1 MFKLSTL
8 ALVLASAFT
17 CHSAFAV
24 TTACTDTSGQN
35 VLIGS
40 TDSGVPNR
48 VVDLACNNIDGLILD
63 EQQWGSQAAFLS
75 HVSKISFDL
84 LKQAK
89 ISAAERAKLMS
100 AAQTSAI
107 GTTIKVKIIGFNDFH
122 GYIKSREGSS
132 SNPGAASFA
141 YQLNALRA
149 QNPLNAVVSA
159 GDMIGASPL
168 TSALFKDEPT
178 IEVMNRIGIDFN
190 AVGNHEFDEG
200 KEELLRM
207 QNGGNHPTDIYSGKG
222 LPADLTNGEFAGA
235 KFKFLAANVLDTT
248 TGQTV
253 FPGVGIK
260 NFLGNKVA
268 FIGMTLEG
276 TPTIVSPSGVAGLNF
291 GDEADTVNAL
301 VPQLKAQG
309 IQSIVVLVHEGGF
322 PTVSGG
328 QCTGI
333 SGAILDIVNRLDPAV
348 DLVISGHTHQE
359 YSCLVNNSAGKPIR
373 VTSAFQ
379 YARRLTDID
388 MVIDTK
394 SKDVLSIAA
403 NNVPVPVPAVSN
415 NTVPLNVSVQ
425 EVVDHYAAESA
436 VPAARVVGT
445 ITATLS
451 RTFSAAG
458 ESALG
463 DVIADAQLAATA
475 SPTTGNAVIAFM
487 NPGGIR
493 ADIPFAAA
501 GKTDGNVTY
510 GEAFTAQPFGNS
522 LVTMTLTG
530 AQIYAALEQQWGT
543 AQPYPRIL
551 QVSNGFAYS
560 HTFPLQLIDP
570 LNTAD
575 GVTFTTSVRGNS
587 YVVPNSVTLN
597 GVPVDLAATYRV
609 TVNSFMA
616 DGGDTFTALIGGTNR
631 LGGAVDTDALEAYFT
646 ANPTG
651 VAPGPQNRITKIV
664 APL

>member
-8 ALVLASAFT
+8 ALVLASAFAAP
-17 CHSAFAV
+17 AFAACPDASTSV
-24 TTACTDTSGQN
+24 TFGTYN
-35 VLIGS
+35 
-40 TDSGVPNR
+40 SGVTNR
-48 VVDLACNNIDGLILD
+48 AVAGTCTIDDQILDD
-63 EQQWGSQAAFLS
+63 EQQWGSQASFLS
-75 HVSKISFDL
+75 HVSTVSFNL
-84 LKQAK
+84 LKAGK
-89 ISAAERAKLMS
+89 ITATERAKLMA
-100 AAQTSAI
+100 AAQASGI
-107 GTTIKVKIIGFNDFH
+107 GNSIKVKIIGFNDFH

-132 SNPGAASFA
+132 SNPGATSFA

-200 KEELLRM
+200 KDELLRM

-222 LPADLTNGEFAGA
+222 LPADLKNNEFAGA
-235 KFKFLAANVLDTT
+235 NFKFLAANVLDTS

-291 GDEADTVNAL
+291 GDEADTVNSL
-301 VPQLKAQG
+301 VPLLKAQG
-309 IQSIVVLVHEGGF
+309 IQSIVVVVHEGGF

-359 YSCLVNNSAGKPIR
+359 YNCLLNNSAGKPIR

-379 YARRLTDID
+379 YARRLTNID

-394 SKDVLSIAA
+394 TKDVLSITA
-403 NNVPVPVPAVSN
+403 NNVAVPVPAVTN
-415 NTVPLNVSVQ
+415 NTVPLNASVQ

-451 RTFSAAG
+451 RAFSTAG

-510 GEAFTAQPFGNS
+510 GEAFTTQPFGNS

-543 AQPYPRIL
+543 AQPFPRIL

-560 HTFPLQLIDP
+560 HTFPLP
-570 LNTAD
+570 LDRNLNATE

-597 GVPVDLAATYRV
+597 GVPVDTAATYRV

-631 LGGAVDTDALEAYFT
+631 LGGAVDTDALEAYFA

-651 VAPGPQNRITKIV
+651 VAPGPQNRIVKN
-664 APL
+664 

>member
-8 ALVLASAFT
+8 ALVLASAFAAP
-17 CHSAFAV
+17 AFAACPDASTSV
-24 TTACTDTSGQN
+24 TFGTYNAGVTNRAVAGTCT
-35 VLIGS
+35 
-40 TDSGVPNR
+40 
-48 VVDLACNNIDGLILD
+48 IDDQILDD
-63 EQQWGSQAAFLS
+63 EQQWGSQASFLS
-75 HVSKISFDL
+75 HVSTVSFNL
-84 LKQAK
+84 LKAGK
-89 ISAAERAKLMS
+89 ITATERAKLMA
-100 AAQTSAI
+100 AAQASGI
-107 GTTIKVKIIGFNDFH
+107 GNSIKVKIIGFNDFH

-200 KEELLRM
+200 KDELLRM

-222 LPADLTNGEFAGA
+222 LPADLKNNEFAGA
-235 KFKFLAANVLDTT
+235 NFKFLAANVLDTS

-291 GDEADTVNAL
+291 GDEADTVNSL
-301 VPQLKAQG
+301 VPLLKAQG
-309 IQSIVVLVHEGGF
+309 IQSIVVVVHEGGF

-373 VTSAFQ
+373 VTSASQ
-379 YARRLTDID
+379 YARRLTNID
-388 MVIDTK
+388 MVIDTRT
-394 SKDVLSIAA
+394 KDVLSITA
-403 NNVPVPVPAVSN
+403 NNVAVPVPAVTN
-415 NTVPLNVSVQ
+415 NTVPLNASVQ
-425 EVVDHYAAESA
+425 EVVDHYATESA

-451 RTFSAAG
+451 RAFSTAG

-510 GEAFTAQPFGNS
+510 GEAFTTQPFGNS

-530 AQIYAALEQQWGT
+530 AQIYAALEQQWGV
-543 AQPYPRIL
+543 AQPFPRIL

-560 HTFPLQLIDP
+560 HTFPLP
-570 LNTAD
+570 LDRNLLAAE

-597 GVPVDLAATYRV
+597 GVPVDTAATYRV
-609 TVNSFMA
+609 TVNSYMA

-631 LGGAVDTDALEAYFT
+631 LGGAVDTDALEAYFA
-646 ANPTG
+646 ANPSG
-651 VAPGPQNRITKIV
+651 VAPGPQNRITKN
-664 APL
+664 

>member
-8 ALVLASAFT
+8 ALVLASAFAAP
-17 CHSAFAV
+17 AFAACPDASTSV
-24 TTACTDTSGQN
+24 TFGTYNAGVTNRAVAGTCT
-35 VLIGS
+35 
-40 TDSGVPNR
+40 
-48 VVDLACNNIDGLILD
+48 IDDQILDD
-63 EQQWGSQAAFLS
+63 EQQWGSQASFLS
-75 HVSKISFDL
+75 HVSTVSFNL
-84 LKQAK
+84 LKAGK
-89 ISAAERAKLMS
+89 ITATERAKLMA
-100 AAQTSAI
+100 AAQASGI
-107 GTTIKVKIIGFNDFH
+107 GNSIKVKIIGFNDFH
-122 GYIKSREGSS
+122 GYIKIREGSS

-200 KEELLRM
+200 KDELLRM

-222 LPADLTNGEFAGA
+222 LPADLKNNEFAGA
-235 KFKFLAANVLDTT
+235 NFKFLAANVLDTS

-291 GDEADTVNAL
+291 GDEADTVNSL
-301 VPQLKAQG
+301 VPLLKAQG
-309 IQSIVVLVHEGGF
+309 IQSIVVVVHEGGF

-373 VTSAFQ
+373 VTSASQ
-379 YARRLTDID
+379 YARRLTNID
-388 MVIDTK
+388 MVIDTRT
-394 SKDVLSIAA
+394 KDVLSITA
-403 NNVPVPVPAVSN
+403 NNVAVPVPAVTN
-415 NTVPLNVSVQ
+415 NTVPLN
-425 EVVDHYAAESA
+425 
-436 VPAARVVGT
+436 
-445 ITATLS
+445 
-451 RTFSAAG
+451 G

-510 GEAFTAQPFGNS
+510 GEAFTTQPFGNS

-530 AQIYAALEQQWGT
+530 AQIYAALEQQWGV
-543 AQPYPRIL
+543 AQPFPRIL

-560 HTFPLQLIDP
+560 HTFPLP
-570 LNTAD
+570 LDRNLLAAE
-575 GVTFTTSVRGNS
+575 GVTFTTSSRGNS

-597 GVPVDLAATYRV
+597 GVPVDTAATYRV

-631 LGGAVDTDALEAYFT
+631 LGGAVDTDALEAYFA
-646 ANPTG
+646 ANPSG
-651 VAPGPQNRITKIV
+651 VAPGPQNRITKN
-664 APL
+664 

>member
-1 MFKLSTL
+1 MFKLSTA
-8 ALVLASAFT
+8 ALVLASAFAPA
-17 CHSAFAV
+17 SAFAV
-24 TTACTDTSGQN
+24 ACVPGTFTENVIIGTTN
-35 VLIGS
+35 
-40 TDSGVPNR
+40 SGVPNR
-48 VVDLACNNIDGLILD
+48 VLTTACATIDDQILD
-63 EQQWGSQAAFLS
+63 EQQWGSQAAFLA
-75 HVSKISFDL
+75 HVGKVTMDL
-84 LKQAK
+84 LKQGK
-89 ISAAERAKLMS
+89 LSAIERNKLMG

-107 GTTIKVKIIGFNDFH
+107 GSTIKVKIIGFNDFH

-141 YQLNALRA
+141 YQLKQLRN

-200 KEELLRM
+200 RDEVLRM

-222 LPADLTNGEFAGA
+222 LNADLKNGEFAGA
-235 KFKFLAANVLDTT
+235 SFKFLAANVVDANS
-248 TGQTV
+248 GQTL

-260 NFLGNKVA
+260 DFLGNKVA
-268 FIGMTLEG
+268 FVGMTLEG

-291 GDEADTVNAL
+291 QDEADTVNAL

-309 IQSIVVLVHEGGF
+309 IQSIVVLIHEGGF
-322 PTVSGG
+322 PTLVGG

-333 SGAILDIVNRLDPAV
+333 SGPILDIVNRLDPAV

-359 YSCLVNNSAGKPIR
+359 YNCLVNNSAGKPIR

-394 SKDVLSIAA
+394 TKDVLSIAA
-403 NNVPVPVPAVSN
+403 NNVVVPVPAVTN
-415 NTVPLNVSVQ
+415 NTVPLDASVQ

-436 VPAARVVGT
+436 VPAARVVGK
-445 ITATLS
+445 ITATIT
-451 RTFSAAG
+451 RTMNTAG

-463 DVIADAQLAATA
+463 DVIADAQLDATNDA
-475 SPTTGNAVIAFM
+475 NTGNAVLALM

-493 ADIPFAAA
+493 ADLPFTAA
-501 GKTDGNVTY
+501 GKIDGNVTY
-510 GEAFTAQPFGNS
+510 GEAFTTQPFGNS

-530 AQIYAALEQQWGT
+530 AQIYAVLEQQWGA
-543 AQPYPRIL
+543 AQPFPRML
-551 QVSNGFAYS
+551 QVSNGFSYTHS
-560 HTFPLQLIDP
+560 FPLP
-570 LNTAD
+570 LDRNLSAAEGTQ
-575 GVTFTTSVRGNS
+575 FTTSVRGNS
-587 YVVPNSVTLN
+587 YVQPGSVMIN
-597 GVPVDLAATYRV
+597 GVPVDAATSYRV
-609 TVNSFMA
+609 TVNSFLA

-631 LGGAVDTDALEAYFT
+631 LGGAVDTDALEAYFA
-646 ANPTG
+646 ANPGG
-651 VAPGPQNRITKIV
+651 VAPGSQNRITKN
-664 APL
+664 